1 MKKIF
6 TFIAALMAVVAV
18 NATQVVFDFTNP
30 EGLGITAPAASAGT
44 NITDAVVYQ
53 GVTMTATDGSTAT
66 RVWNSSGVYDLR
78 VYKDG
83 TLTFAAEE
91 AITAIEF
98 AGKNINLSEIS
109 GKSWTGSATSVKFTA
124 TATCN
129 INTVKVY
136 IGEDVVV
143 WTPDTVSVSEAIA
156 LIAANDSHDHF
167 VKGVVMGAPFIT
179 YANFGGKASFWL
191 ADETNANDSIELYD
205 GLGVNGAKW
214 ATLYEVQSTVL
225 VGDTV
230 LVYAGA
236 LSLYTA
242 KNFYEITGGYYVETL
257 GHNPDAVV
265 PEEPV
270 ELAPDTITV
279 AEALEIGNAL
289 ADNATTD
296 VEYVVKGFACTTYA
310 PNEGYTDQTWYM
322 HDTDPSAYSEFQAYQ
337 CEPDRLVKQGDYML
351 VRGKILKYVKDKTTI
366 EISRGTAV
374 HGEAPEIVAI
384 EVSVA
389 EALEIAQA
397 LTPELQKSE
406 TTAET
411 YAVKGFIVNVKDAE
425 KKTYYMADV
434 PGAFGDFQAFQC
446 ASIDYEVAE
455 GDYVIVTGKISTYHG
470 QGSNGEYYSYEISK
484 GALTH
489 VYGQGI
495 ENVTM
500 TGKAQKVFVDGVL
513 YIVRDGKLFNMQGA
527 VVR

>member
-6 TFIAALMAVVAV
+6 SFIAALMAVVAV
-18 NATQVVFDFTNP
+18 NAAQVVFDFTNP
-30 EGLGITAPAASAGT
+30 EGLGITAPAAGAGT

-78 VYKDG
+78 VYKNG

-136 IGEDVVV
+136 VGEEVVV

-156 LIAANDSHDHF
+156 LVGNNDSHDHF

-214 ATLYEVQSTVL
+214 ATLYEAQSTVL

-279 AEALEIGNAL
+279 AEALAIGNAL
-289 ADNATTD
+289 EDNKSTD
-296 VEYVVKGFACTTYA
+296 VEYVVAGYAHNPKG

-322 HDTDPSAYSEFQAYQ
+322 ADEPGAYGEFSAYQ
-337 CEPDRLVKQGDYML
+337 CEPDRLVEEGDYML
-351 VRGKILKYVKDKTTI
+351 VRGKILKYVGSFTTI

-374 HGEAPEIVAI
+374 HGEAPEIIAI

-397 LTPELQKSE
+397 LTPELKKSE

-425 KKTYYMADV
+425 KKTYYMADEADAYGV
-434 PGAFGDFQAFQC
+434 FQAFKC
-446 ASIDYEVAE
+446 ASVDYEVAK
-455 GDYVIVTGKISTYHG
+455 GDLVIVTGKISTYHG
-470 QGSNGEYYSYEISK
+470 QNDNGEEYYNYEISG
-484 GALTH
+484 GALKH
-489 VYGQGI
+489 VNAQGLG
-495 ENVTM
+495 NVEAA
-500 TGKAQKVFVDGVL
+500 GKAQKVLIDGVV
-513 YIVRDGKLFNMQGA
+513 YILRDGKMFNTLGTQ
-527 VVR
+527 VR